1 MRPKTRLN
9 TGLAVPREETG
20 LSVPAAI
27 PLSPAEREELRAIFA
42 NPVFVKALANA
53 RLSKPALLIGDTR
66 MDTALAGQI
75 ASNRLSQLQ
84 GWALFEAALIR
95 QTVPPSMPRKPPP
108 DDFPDTGR
116 PDYVPPTETK
126 PTKK

>member
-27 PLSPAEREELRAIFA
+27 PLSPAELEELRAIFA
-42 NPVFVKALANA
+42 NPVFIKALANA
-53 RLSKPALLIGDTR
+53 RLSKPPLFVAGIDG
-66 MDTALAGQI
+66 ALAGQI

-95 QTVPPSMPRKPPP
+95 QTVPPNQPRKPPP

-116 PDYVPPTETK
+116 PDYVPPTEAK